1 MTLDLDFIIEESFD
15 LDFDIGEV
23 TVVGTLPWYEG
34 PYTVTPE
41 AWNEIVLPTRQKS
54 MRSDVTVE
62 EIPYAEVSNLN
73 GTTVVIA
80 S

>member
-1 MTLDLDFIIEESFD
+1 MMFDLDFIIEESFD

-34 PYTVTPE
+34 PYTATPKAFE
-41 AWNEIVLPTRQKS
+41 ETVLPTRQKS
-54 MRSDVTVE
+54 MRTDVTVL
-62 EIPYAEVSNLN
+62 EIPYAEVSNTD

>member
-34 PYTVTPE
+34 PYTVTPQ
-41 AWNEIVLPTRQKS
+41 AHDEIVLPTRQKS

-62 EIPYAEVSNLN
+62 EIPYAETSNLH

>member
-1 MTLDLDFIIEESFD
+1 MIYDLDFVIEESIE

-34 PYTVTPE
+34 PYTVTPKAFDE
-41 AWNEIVLPTRQKS
+41 TVLDTRQKS
-54 MRSDVTVE
+54 MRSNVTVE
-62 EIPYAEVSNLN
+62 EIPYAETSNVH